1 MSQSSGGGSAA
12 PPALARIIATMGG
25 AGYFSIAPGT
35 VGSIIGAALYWAAY
49 QGGSRVPVAVFPLI
63 AIVAIWSAGHAERA
77 SGKKDPSE
85 IIVDEVVGQIL
96 CLLGHAPAMGHLIA
110 GLVVFRVLDIWK
122 PFRWIEKFPG
132 GWGIVADDLMA
143 GGIGWVL
150 LALGRSSGYL

>member
-1 MSQSSGGGSAA
+1 MSRFSRGGSAA
-12 PPALARIIATMGG
+12 VLARIIATMGG
-25 AGYFSIAPGT
+25 AGYAPVAPGT
-35 VGSIIGAALYWAAY
+35 VGSIIGAALYWATY
-49 QGGSRVPVAVFPLI
+49 QGGTRVSVVVFPLI
-63 AIVAIWSAGHAERA
+63 GIVAIWSAGHVERV

-85 IIVDEVVGQIL
+85 IIVDEVAGQFL
-96 CLLGHAPAMGHLIA
+96 CLLGHAPTLAHIIA

>member
-1 MSQSSGGGSAA
+1 MSRSSGGRSAA
-12 PPALARIIATMGG
+12 TPVLARIIATMSG
-25 AGYFSIAPGT
+25 AGYAPVAPGT
-35 VGSIIGAALYWAAY
+35 VGSVIGFALYWAVY
-49 QGGSRVPVAVFPLI
+49 QGGSGVPVVVFPLI

-85 IIVDEVVGQIL
+85 IIVDEVVGQFL
-96 CLLGHAPAMGHLIA
+96 CLLGHAPTLAHIIA

-122 PFRWIEKFPG
+122 PFRGVEKFPG